1 MLITVDRAR
10 ARAWTMSAATR
21 LWAALS
27 SRTPI
32 AHALA
37 LTITVYGGLLR
48 LDAFVG
54 KYGPIDHPAWAQ
66 IATEHVAPLAA
77 KVRPSSIVWQRVP
90 TPYVGGDPITYIE
103 YGRAMTSFYQ
113 PHVRE
118 PVFLALTR
126 AGLWALDDQDFGVSL
141 ASIIGSTL
149 AIFATYVVGAALL
162 SPLTGL
168 LAALL
173 MAIEFEMIAWAPD
186 GWRDDTFTATILY
199 AVWALL
205 RLRARPSFGNAL
217 LAGGLCGLSCLT
229 RITAISFI
237 APALLWLVVE
247 RAATSRLER
256 AKAVGTAALI
266 LTIAVAPFLINCAV
280 ATGDPFYAINYH
292 TSYYRFAENQPI
304 HEPMSAAEYSAAS
317 SRLVRSAPSTRA
329 SMASSCN
336 RSSPNG
342 AGLSRGL
349 RVSAGSVRWIAL
361 VGLAALPFLATGR
374 LLLVILLGSL
384 LPYIL
389 TWNVGGGGEWRFTMH
404 AYPFFLVAAAAGV
417 VGAGRA
423 MRAMVSNHTV
433 LGRAAV
439 ASIAWR
445 VAAVT
450 AGAALGVAM
459 YLGLPWYVTREGIA
473 NGESTSI
480 ETGDRDRVFYRSG
493 WSAPHFESITV
504 RVSRDERAVV
514 RLPLPQKRAY
524 DLVLRIDP
532 VGPATPAQVDV
543 LFNRALVG
551 RLHLS
556 LNPERVGSYR
566 LRLREEIVNA
576 GSNELILIPTSVIAA
591 GSAGPRFAWLDP
603 ADRIG
608 VRLVCDGCCRS
619 VFPRE
624 RPFTARAGK
633 KRERYDGFVVGQVH
647 HGSHGPSR

>member
-1 MLITVDRAR
+1 MGGAGN
-10 ARAWTMSAATR
+10 
-21 LWAALS
+21 
-27 SRTPI
+27 RTAI

-37 LTITVYGGLLR
+37 IAITFYGGLLR

-54 KYGPIDHPAWAQ
+54 KYGTLDHPAWAR
-66 IATEHVAPLAA
+66 IATENVAPLAA
-77 KVRPSSIVWQRVP
+77 KIRPSSIVWQRVP
-90 TPYVGGDPITYIE
+90 APYVGGDPITYIE

-141 ASIIGSTL
+141 ASMIGSTL
-149 AIFATYVVGAALL
+149 AIFATYLVGAALL

-186 GWRDDTFTATILY
+186 GWRDDTFTATILF

-247 RAATSRLER
+247 RATTSRAER
-256 AKAVGTAALI
+256 AKAVATATLI

-280 ATGDPFYAINYH
+280 ATGDPFFAINYH

-304 HEPMSAAEYSAAS
+304 HEPMSAAEYL
-317 SRLVRSAPSTRA
+317 RGKFV
-329 SMASSCN
+329 N
-336 RSSPNG
+336 RPIRTIDTGFNG
-342 AGLSRGL
+342 LFVQPFVTKWRGFEPWVEGFG
-349 RVSAGSVRWIAL
+349 RSVRAVAV
-361 VGLAALPFLATGR
+361 VGLAALPFLAAGR

-404 AYPFFLVAAAAGV
+404 AYPFFLVAAAVAA

-423 MRAMVSNHTV
+423 LRAIVGNRTV
-433 LGRAAV
+433 PGRTAV
-439 ASIAWR
+439 VSIAWR
-445 VAAVT
+445 IAAVT

-514 RLPLPQKRAY
+514 RLPLPEKRAY

-566 LRLREEIVNA
+566 LRLREDIVNA
-576 GSNELILIPTSVIAA
+576 GSNELILIPTSVIPA

-603 ADRIG
+603 TDRIG
-608 VRLVCDGCCRS
+608 VRLWYVR
-619 VFPRE
+619 VLP
-624 RPFTARAGK
+624 
-633 KRERYDGFVVGQVH
+633 
-647 HGSHGPSR
+647 